1 MKFLFDMI
9 PLLLFFAAYKFS
21 GWNAEAAQH
30 IINTYLSGIISGGSV
45 TPEQSPIVIATLVGI
60 LATMAQIA
68 FLKLR
73 KRKVDGMLWFS
84 LAMFVVFGGLTI
96 YLHDE
101 DFIKWKLSIVYW
113 LFAEL
118 EQKVEGLLDAYTDLK
133 NPDFARVAEAMGIH
147 GIRVEKASQLE
158 EAVQAWLAYPG
169 PALLD
174 VTTDRFELMM
184 PPAIEASQ
192 VLGTALYSAKAV
204 LSGRGA
210 DVVDMIKDN
219 FIK

>member
-30 IINTYLSGIISGGSV
+30 FINTYLSGIISGGSV

-113 LFAEL
+113 LFAA
-118 EQKVEGLLDAYTDLK
+118 GLLISATLFKK
-133 NPDFARVAEAMGIH
+133 NMMQKSMGEIVQLPDVIWARLNMAWICFFVAMGVLNWYVAFILFK
-147 GIRVEKASQLE
+147 GDTSAWVSFKAFGS
-158 EAVQAWLAYPG
+158 
-169 PALLD
+169 
-174 VTTDRFELMM
+174 
-184 PPAIEASQ
+184 
-192 VLGTALYSAKAV
+192 TALMFVFIVGQTIY
-204 LSGRGA
+204 LSRH
-210 DVVDMIKDN
+210 MKDEA
-219 FIK
+219 